1 MADRVLKNVSVG
13 SSLCD
18 IVIKSGRIAI
28 VGKSGLPGEDMGGL
42 KAFAGLID
50 IHTHGALGHDVTSGG
65 HLEELSDYQSSQ
77 GVTAWFPTT
86 TTASPAASRNARMR
100 GSRSWRATGEVGS
113 GVAGGMALSMRA
125 TRSSPVEEASDAPSE
140 ISGSLI
146 LR

>member
-1 MADRVLKNVSVG
+1 MDEKSVS
-13 SSLCD
+13 SSAEALFPSWPESAL
-18 IVIKSGRIAI
+18 IWPGKPAMEVSAGVVALMERKSA
-28 VGKSGLPGEDMGGL
+28 
-42 KAFAGLID
+42 
-50 IHTHGALGHDVTSGG
+50 
-65 HLEELSDYQSSQ
+65 SQ
-77 GVTAWFPTT
+77 GCVMSRAAPPTT

-100 GSRSWRATGEVGS
+100 GSLSWRTTGEVGS